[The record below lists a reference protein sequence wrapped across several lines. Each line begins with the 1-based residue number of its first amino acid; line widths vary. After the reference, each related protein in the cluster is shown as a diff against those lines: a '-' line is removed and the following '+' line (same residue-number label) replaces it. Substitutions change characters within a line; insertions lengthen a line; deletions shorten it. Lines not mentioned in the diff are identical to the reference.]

1 MGYNNTMKNILK
13 KVLPLLVVL
22 FMLLAPVLALN
33 AQVTVPPPSGDP
45 APAVSGKLKNPIPN
59 IGTLEQ
65 FIGVILRGVI
75 KVGIPLVVIMIIYSG
90 FLFVTALGN
99 TEKLTQA
106 KSAFMWSLIG
116 TAVLLGSWA
125 IAELIVDTVTTI
137 SDETGM
143 LPHEMIEFPKRTI
156 L

>member
-1 MGYNNTMKNILK
+1 MGYNNTMKNILI

-22 FMLLAPVLALN
+22 FLLVVPVVSVYALEGD
-33 AQVTVPPPSGDP
+33 AATGTPP
-45 APAVSGKLKNPIPN
+45 SGKLKNPIPN
-59 IGTLEQ
+59 VETLEQ

-75 KVGIPLVVIMIIYSG
+75 KVGIPLVVVMIIYSG

-143 LPHEMIEFPKRTI
+143 LPHKMIEFPNRTI

>member
-1 MGYNNTMKNILK
+1 MRYNKIMKNILK

-22 FMLLAPVLALN
+22 FMLLAPVVSLN
-33 AQVTVPPPSGDP
+33 AQIIFDDAEGTPPT
-45 APAVSGKLKNPIPN
+45 GKLHNPIPADS
-59 IGTLEQ
+59 LEE
-65 FIGVILRGVI
+65 FIATILKGVI

-99 TEKLTQA
+99 TEKLSKA
-106 KSAFMWSLIG
+106 KDALLWSVVG
-116 TAVLLGSWA
+116 AAVLLGSWA

-137 SDETGM
+137 QEDTGM
-143 LPHEMIEFPKRTI
+143 APQYLVYESSQVV

>member
-1 MGYNNTMKNILK
+1 MKNILK

-22 FMLLAPVLALN
+22 LLLVTPVLLTH
-33 AQVTVPPPSGDP
+33 AQIIFDDAEGTPPSG
-45 APAVSGKLKNPIPN
+45 KLHNPIPADS
-59 IGTLEQ
+59 LEE
-65 FIGVILRGVI
+65 FIATILKGVI

-99 TEKLTQA
+99 TEKLSKA
-106 KSAFMWSLIG
+106 KDALLWSVVG

-137 SDETGM
+137 QDETGM
-143 LPHEMIEFPKRTI
+143 APKHLVYESTRI
-156 L
+156 VL